1 MTMAQKTYAGIT
13 VEVTDEGYLADASQ
27 WTKEI
32 GAAIADEEGVNITDK
47 HYEVIDFIRTKVNN
61 GEGLTIRA
69 IGKSGIVDIKGFY
82 QLFPG
87 APLKKAT
94 KIAGVPKPESCIQ

>member
-1 MTMAQKTYAGIT
+1 MATKTFAG
-13 VEVTDEGYLADASQ
+13 VDVHVNDEGYMEDASQ

-32 GAAIADEEGVNITDK
+32 GADIAKEEGIELTDK
-47 HYEVIDFIRTKVNN
+47 HYELIEWIRNKVDS
-61 GEGLTIRA
+61 GETLTIRG
-69 IGKSGIVDIKGFY
+69 IGKSGVVNAKEFY

-94 KIAGVPKPESCIQ
+94 KISGVPKPTSCI

>member
-1 MTMAQKTYAGIT
+1 MATKTIAGVDIQ
-13 VEVTDEGYLADASQ
+13 VNDEGYMEDASQ

-32 GAAIADEEGVNITDK
+32 ATEIAKEEGIELTDK
-47 HYEVIDFIRTKVNN
+47 HFELIDFIRNKVAQ
-61 GEGLTIRA
+61 GEGLTIRG
-69 IGKSGIVDIKGFY
+69 IGKSGVVNAKEFY

-94 KIAGVPKPESCIQ
+94 KISGVPKPTSCI

>member
-1 MTMAQKTYAGIT
+1 MAQKIYAGAT
-13 VEVTDEGYLADASQ
+13 VDVNDEGYFTNPSQ

-32 GAAIADEEGVNITDK
+32 ALEIAKEENLILTGQHFAIMEFLRSRYLGGEALSIRSINHSG
-47 HYEVIDFIRTKVNN
+47 VIDVKT
-61 GEGLTIRA
+61 
-69 IGKSGIVDIKGFY
+69 FY

-94 KIAGVPKPESCIQ
+94 KIAGIPKPVSCI

>member
-1 MTMAQKTYAGIT
+1 MAQKIYAGKP
-13 VEVTDEGYLADASQ
+13 VDVNEEGYFTDPSQ

-32 GAAIADEEGVNITDK
+32 AVEIAKEENIELTEQHFAIIEFLRNRHSSGDPLSIRSINHSG
-47 HYEVIDFIRTKVNN
+47 VIDVKT
-61 GEGLTIRA
+61 
-69 IGKSGIVDIKGFY
+69 FY

-94 KIAGVPKPESCIQ
+94 KIAGIPKPASCV